1 MSLFDMNIDDK
12 LDQKINK
19 IDEKM
24 AKGIGIDLLKLQSCA
39 QQMMHMGPIGHP
51 HKLESGDETLDRAH
65 LLLNKLMTL
74 QMMNIFEESI
84 TTE

>member
-1 MSLFDMNIDDK
+1 MNIDEK
-12 LDQKINK
+12 LEEKIKK
-19 IDEKM
+19 IDKKM
-24 AKGIGIDLLKLQSCA
+24 ARGTGIDLLKLQSCA

-51 HKLESGDETLDRAH
+51 HRPESGDETLDKAH
-65 LLLNKLMTL
+65 LLLNKLITL